1 VMPKPFS
8 AMKHRAVLGYGAQV
22 HMVENRNCTDA
33 RLRELVDCYQA
44 VVVQPYSHPFVDSRS
59 RDGDGRVDQVADLD
73 IVLAQVG
80 GGGLLSVLCRAA
92 QQLLPRMV
100 TFSCEPAG
108 ALDAM
113 DSVKQNRIVP
123 MPNPNTLADG
133 FRRVLRS

>member
-1 VMPKPFS
+1 MPKPFS

-22 HMVENRNCTDA
+22 HMVENRSCTDA
-33 RLRELVDCYQA
+33 RLRELVDGYKA
-44 VVVQPYSHPFVDSRS
+44 VVVQPYSHPFVIAGQ

-73 IVLAQVG
+73 IMLAQVDD
-80 GGGLLSVLCRAA
+80 GGLLSGLCRAA
-92 QQLLPRMV
+92 QALLPRMV
-100 TFSCEPAG
+100 IIACEPAG

-113 DSVKQNRIVP
+113 ESVKQNRIVP